1 MGAEERLGE
10 TVFDRRREPELIGG
24 DSEESTAVRR
34 WGGRICIAP
43 PRRGVG
49 ETMVLPLVFLL
60 GWRRACVDCATAVD
74 SAAAGAIL

>member
-24 DSEESTAVRR
+24 DSEESTAVGR
-34 WGGRICIAP
+34 WGGGGICIAP
-43 PRRGVG
+43 PRRVAG

-60 GWRRACVDCATAVD
+60 GWRRACVMCDGRRFRRC
-74 SAAAGAIL
+74 